1 MCTLDWA
8 VLIGSLLFIVGFG
21 VWKNRHSQDLH
32 GYLLAGRSTAW
43 HTVAIS
49 IMATQASAITFLSTP
64 GQAYA
69 DGMRFV
75 QFYFGL
81 PLAMVV
87 LSITAVPIYH
97 RLKVFTAYE
106 YLEQRFD
113 LKTRTYASFLFLV
126 QRGLSTGLS
135 IYATAIVLSVI
146 LGWNIYV
153 TNLVMGGLV
162 ILYTTTG
169 GAKAVSW
176 TQTHQFVIAM
186 AGVGIAF
193 VVIVHSLPQN
203 VSFLEAT
210 QVAGKL
216 GRLNTLDLSFDPRNR
231 YNLWSGLL
239 GGFFLALSYF
249 GTDQSQVGRYLSGR
263 SVAQSRLGLLF
274 NGLVKIPMQF
284 FILFLGAMVF
294 VFYQFVAPPL
304 LFNPVELARAKNG
317 PNAAAIADLE
327 ARHASAFAER
337 KAAVEGLV
345 GALKTKDQ
353 VKVAAAQQGVEAA
366 EKRIESVKKSA
377 VSVIAKRK
385 GAETNDTNYIFLSF
399 VMRYLPTGLVGLIL
413 AVIFA
418 ASMSSNSAAMNALAS
433 TTCVDVYGRLFAKG
447 RADAHYVAVSRLA
460 TVFWGVFAIA
470 FAEFANRLGT
480 LIEVVN
486 ILGSLVYPTIL
497 GIFLLAFYAKH
508 VKGTAT
514 FVAGLV
520 GECVVISLWAFTD
533 IAFLWYNVL
542 GTGVVVG
549 LGLALNPLFV
559 SRESRAAAPVRV

>member
-1 MCTLDWA
+1 MRPLDWA
-8 VLIGSLLFIVGFG
+8 VLLGSLLFIVGFG
-21 VWKNRHSQDLH
+21 IWKNRHHTDLD
-32 GYLLAGRSTAW
+32 GYLLAGRTTPW
-43 HTVAIS
+43 HMVAIS

-81 PLAMVV
+81 PIAMVV

-97 RLKVFTAYE
+97 RLKVYTAYE
-106 YLEQRFD
+106 YLEGRFD
-113 LKTRTYASFLFLV
+113 LKTRVYATVLFLV

-162 ILYTTTG
+162 ILYTASG
-169 GAKAVSW
+169 GAKAVAW
-176 TQTHQFVIAM
+176 TQSHQFVIAM
-186 AGVGIAF
+186 AGIAVAF
-193 VVIVHSLPQN
+193 VVIVNSLPSD
-203 VSFLEAT
+203 VSFGEAAH
-210 QVAGKL
+210 VAGKL
-216 GRLNTLDLSFDPRNR
+216 GRLNTVDVTFDPRNR
-231 YNLWSGLL
+231 YNVWSGLI

-249 GTDQSQVGRYLSGR
+249 GTDQSQVGRYLTGR
-263 SVAQSRLGLLF
+263 SVAQSRLGLLM
-274 NGLVKIPMQF
+274 NGLLKVPMQF

-294 VFYQFVAPPL
+294 VFYQFVMPPL
-304 LFNPVELARAKNG
+304 LFNPVELAKAQRAA
-317 PNAAAIADLE
+317 PAEVSAIE
-327 ARHASAFAER
+327 GRHADAFLA
-337 KAAVEGLV
+337 KKGAVEALV
-345 GALKTKDQ
+345 AALRTEDAARIATAQSNVESAQKAFEGVRKDA
-353 VKVAAAQQGVEAA
+353 VKVIS
-366 EKRIESVKKSA
+366 KRP
-377 VSVIAKRK
+377 

-399 VMRYLPTGLVGLIL
+399 VIKYLPVGLVGLIL
-413 AVIFA
+413 AVVFA

-433 TTCVDVYGRLFAKG
+433 TTCVDVYLRLYRKG
-447 RADAHYVAVSRLA
+447 SPDAHYVTVSKWA

-480 LIEVVN
+480 LVEVVN

-514 FVAGLV
+514 FVAGVV
-520 GECVVISLWAFTD
+520 GEVVVICLWALSD
-533 IAFLWYNVL
+533 VAFLWYNVL

-549 LGLALNPLFV
+549 LGLALNPLF
-559 SRESRAAAPVRV
+559 SGYDTRRQAPAAG